1 MSLTKV
7 PLNAIT
13 AERIGTTANTTS
25 GANVVLL
32 GNTAPTSDLV
42 SNQVGLLKGTF
53 AEFVPFHYQGETQ
66 GYYGNAQNTSST
78 PTRLNI
84 YKVSFASDTPASDTG
99 IDFLSFPQGAQGA
112 SGLSSSTN
120 GYMIG
125 HTAGISGD
133 TGHIARFPFALDA
146 NMSDV
151 GELVAAGGA
160 NRPAYGTAMSQSEG
174 YVYGGSEPGSNP
186 GPNYAINRIQKF
198 PFGTDTSASDAADL
212 SQARAFSGGGSTI
225 QSLSFGYA
233 VAGLDHELTAV
244 NTIDKFSLSSDTN
257 ATDVGETTH
266 TAEGDFTTASSQ
278 TNGYK
283 LAGQPGF
290 GTTTIDKIPFASD
303 TSATDVGETTQG
315 GTQIGG
321 ACGKV
326 AGYIFGGR
334 TGPGS
339 YSDMIQKLTYSSD
352 TSTADVAELH
362 AQAAWGWS
370 HAAN

>member
-13 AERIGTTANTTS
+13 ADRIGTTANTTS
-25 GANVVLL
+25 GANVVFL

-66 GYYGNAQNTSST
+66 GYYGNMQNGSPA
-78 PTRLNI
+78 PTILNI

-112 SGLSSSTN
+112 AGVSSSTN

-125 HTAGISGD
+125 HTSGISGD

-151 GELVAAGGA
+151 GELVANIAGTLG
-160 NRPAYGTAMSQSEG
+160 YGSAMSTTEG
-174 YVYGGSEPGSNP
+174 YVYGGSEPGGS
-186 GPNYAINRIQKF
+186 GSYKISDRIQKF
-198 PFGTDTSASDAADL
+198 PFSTDTSASDSAEL
-212 SQARAFSGGGSTI
+212 SSHRAFPGGGSTI
-225 QSLSFGYA
+225 QSLTSGYTVCGMNTSLA
-233 VAGLDHELTAV
+233 AQS
-244 NTIDKFSLSSDTN
+244 TIDKFSLISDTN

-283 LAGQPGF
+283 LAGAPGF

-315 GTQIGG
+315 GTQLGG

-334 TGPGS
+334 TSPGG

-352 TSTADVAELH
+352 TSTSDIAELH
-362 AQAAWGWS
+362 AQVAWGWS